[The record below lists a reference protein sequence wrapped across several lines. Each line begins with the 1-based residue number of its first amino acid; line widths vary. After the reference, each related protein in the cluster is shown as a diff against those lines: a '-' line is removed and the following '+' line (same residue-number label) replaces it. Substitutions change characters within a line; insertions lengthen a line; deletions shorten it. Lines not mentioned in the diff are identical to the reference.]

1 MLVRGIRGATTVAED
16 KKELV
21 LKAAYEL
28 LLKIQQENDFD
39 PEDIVSVLLTV
50 TPDIKSVFPA
60 EARKELGWDLVPL
73 MCFQEIPVENAL
85 PLCIRA
91 LVHINCDKKQSEIN
105 HVYLKNAVVLRRDL
119 VNKQENQ

>member
-21 LKAAYEL
+21 LEAAYEL
-28 LLKIQQENDFD
+28 LLKIQQENDFN

-60 EARKELGWDLVPL
+60 EARKRLGWDLVPL

-85 PLCIRA
+85 PLCIRV
-91 LVHINCDKKQSEIN
+91 LVHFNCDKKQSEIN

-119 VNKQENQ
+119 VNKEEHN